1 MYVSIIIYIYIYN
14 YILYSL
20 FSGAENIVWNI
31 LKPPSKSALFKPPK
45 NTAGGLYRLPPVHW
59 KLNTSMPWLN
69 PHPLVRWKI
78 PQKRRL
84 RIFSWISWP
93 AMDSKGD
100 LSVNHL
106 VNLPVYYHFIFYPN
120 SYPQFIWMNVHI
132 PSISLIKPPS
142 TNGAF
147 QIKAPLPVR
156 ADDVPGSEVA
166 MNVMLSDGI
175 MKV

>member
-1 MYVSIIIYIYIYN
+1 MN
-14 YILYSL
+14 
-20 FSGAENIVWNI
+20 EC
-31 LKPPSKSALFKPPK
+31 
-45 NTAGGLYRLPPVHW
+45 
-59 KLNTSMPWLN
+59 
-69 PHPLVRWKI
+69 
-78 PQKRRL
+78 
-84 RIFSWISWP
+84 
-93 AMDSKGD
+93 
-100 LSVNHL
+100 
-106 VNLPVYYHFIFYPN
+106 
-120 SYPQFIWMNVHI
+120 SYPQHI